1 MFFNDLWVC
10 ALLAGGCTAASF
22 LVHMRD
28 AIGPDEGYLWYGTL
42 RVFEGKVPLRD
53 FRSYEPGRYYW
64 CAAWMLAFGR
74 GILALRLA
82 VHLFY
87 WMALVAGLLALR
99 LGGVDWPGT
108 FATALILT
116 AWAYPQHKLFEPGLS
131 MMAVLAGAVLLLSPG
146 PGTFMLAGA
155 VAGLTAFIGIN
166 YGLYAGAAL
175 FFLTLLAALKVQAI
189 PVLHALGA
197 FSGGFA
203 LGIMPLILMLVLIPG
218 FAGTF
223 FERRVRAVVKRGSTN
238 LPLPMPW
245 PWRPVPRAISGLPAF
260 GRQCT
265 RWLFLLVPV
274 FCWSVAIGAWFVPW
288 STAQAIPAAVAAGF
302 VGTFNVH
309 HAMSRADLP
318 HLAQSMAPLILGLSG
333 ILAGVPLAGIFIFVL
348 FGLAGAVSV
357 LQMYPLV
364 HRIRAPHAYDAVKIG
379 RNRICVP
386 QSSAQAIT
394 QVRDAVATYLR
405 PGESILAV
413 PTLSAL
419 YPILGLHAPVY
430 DIFCVYPA
438 SEIEQERMLRSI
450 ESSRVRLAA
459 VDNGG
464 LDGREDLRF
473 SNTHPRV
480 WAYLRDKFEPVEPAE
495 SGSQLHILHRKAVPS
510 VTTSWNS

>member
-1 MFFNDLWVC
+1 MLFPDLWVC

-42 RVFEGKVPLRD
+42 RVLEGEVPLRD

-64 CAAWMLAFGR
+64 CAAWMLAFGK

-87 WMALVAGLLALR
+87 WLALAAGLLALR
-99 LGGVDWPGT
+99 LGGMDWPGT
-108 FATALILT
+108 FAAALLLT

-131 MMAVLAGAVLLLSPG
+131 MLAVLAGAVLILSPG
-146 PGTFMLAGA
+146 PGAFMLAGA
-155 VAGLTAFIGIN
+155 VAGLTAFVGIN

-175 FFLTLLAALKVQAI
+175 FFLTLLAALKIQAI
-189 PVLHALGA
+189 PVLQALGA

-203 LGIMPLILMLVLIPG
+203 LGSLPLILMLVLIPG

-238 LPLPMPW
+238 LPLPVPW
-245 PWRPVPRAISGLPAF
+245 PWRPVPRAISGLSPF

-265 RWLFLLVPV
+265 RWLFLLAPV
-274 FCWSVAIGAWFVPW
+274 FCWSVAVGAWFVSW
-288 STAQAIPAAVAAGF
+288 AAIQAISVAVAAGF
-302 VGTFNVH
+302 VGTFNFH
-309 HAMSRADLP
+309 HAMSRADLS
-318 HLAQSMAPLILGLSG
+318 HLAQSMAPVILGLFG
-333 ILAGVPLAGIFIFVL
+333 ILAGVPLAWIALFVL
-348 FGLAGAVSV
+348 FGLASAISV

-364 HRIRAPHAYDAVKIG
+364 NRIRAPHSYDALVIG
-379 RNRICVP
+379 RNRIWVP
-386 QSSAQAIT
+386 RNSAQALT
-394 QVRDAVATYLR
+394 QVRDAVAKYLR

-413 PTLSAL
+413 PTLGAL
-419 YPILGLHAPVY
+419 YPILGLRAPAY

-450 ESSRVRLAA
+450 ESSRVRLVA

-480 WAYLRDKFEPVEPAE
+480 WAYLRDRFEPVKPAQ
-495 SGSQLHILHRKAVPS
+495 SGSQFHILHRPAVPS
-510 VTTSWNS
+510 VITSRNP